1 MKNKKII
8 LEQSNPQKFDLTQSV
23 KYKCFDAYNTWF
35 DIDPGIQPKKTT
47 SGISVVSGKNKKG
60 ETVFFYENGV
70 VKNLVTKLQKKW
82 SCSQVDSMNQ
92 NQTKNSVILSNFGL
106 TSNDAEKAKQTT
118 TTLQGLI
125 ERGAVSDIF
134 QKWNEVLTNVFQDTT
149 LLKKKVGKDNKD
161 IDWSLPAKTSDLQI
175 KYDTTSPKQLN
186 SEYGWKNVLIYL
198 PQAAMET
205 PTNVDVNL
213 DPTTCDTILKTYL
226 KSAFQYSYNNVPA
239 RPDVLKMQGQI
250 NSCYG
255 SGMYNS
261 FTGITKND
269 YPGVPNDRNPFKL
282 FRNNLRF
289 EFIVKLLRGDKNKYL
304 SSPSPYLFHIG
315 GIKNESVQN
324 ELKTMIKESLYQSS
338 KLKKQNLITESNII
352 QNRTKFL
359 IEGRTL
365 KTESQRNKFF
375 NEILIESNY
384 LNSQGFGEQ
393 LINEQ
398 FWDALKGLFGTGAEG
413 TFQYFKEYL
422 AKQLITKL
430 TPLDTDGWIGGVVIK
445 AIGNVGLTDV
455 GKLTNCN
462 FLVPVLTKSIVEE
475 AADKIKKSVGMT
487 GPFYDILRNS
497 LAEMVEDSEFG
508 QSIERNLSTLICP
521 LLGGVKSK
529 IETATDKMKEKVLS
543 K

>member
-1 MKNKKII
+1 MKKKEII
-8 LEQSNPQKFDLTQSV
+8 KEQATDPLIDARNQLLKFNQSG
-23 KYKCFDAYNTWF
+23 CF
-35 DIDPGIQPKKTT
+35 PKWLVGGTVMNYEGKK
-47 SGISVVSGKNKKG
+47 VWAGKNSKNQDI
-60 ETVFFYENGV
+60 VFFLDLIPDGSGRMISQNIQ
-70 VKNLVTKLQKKW
+70 TKEKRGW
-82 SCSQVDSMNQ
+82 SCDTVGGKYND
-92 NQTKNSVILSNFGL
+92 ILTNFGI
-106 TSNDAEKAKQTT
+106 TKTDAEKAKQITK
-118 TTLQGLI
+118 TLQGLI
-125 ERGAVSDIF
+125 DQNAVSNIF
-134 QKWNEVLTNVFQDTT
+134 QKWNEVLTNVFKDTN
-149 LLKKKVGKDNKD
+149 LLTIKPENA
-161 IDWSLPAKTSDLQI
+161 LPAKTSDLQI
-175 KYDTTSPKQLN
+175 KYQPNMAEQLN
-186 SEYGWKNVLIYL
+186 SDYGWKNISIYL

-205 PTNVDVNL
+205 PTTVDMKL
-213 DPTTCDTILKTYL
+213 DETTCDTILKTYL
-226 KSAFQYSYNNVPA
+226 KSAFQYAYNNVPS

-255 SGMYNS
+255 SGMYNEFS
-261 FTGITKND
+261 GITGGKDGD
-269 YPGVPNDRNPFKL
+269 YPGVPNDKNPFKL
-282 FRNNLRF
+282 FRDKLRF
-289 EFIVKLLRGDKNKYL
+289 EFIVKLLRGDKRKYL
-304 SSPSPYLFHIG
+304 PTPSPYIFHIG
-315 GIKNESVQN
+315 GIQNESMKK

-352 QNRTKFL
+352 GNRTKFL
-359 IEGRTL
+359 IENREL
-365 KTESQRNKFF
+365 KTESQRDKFF

-384 LNSQGFGEQ
+384 LNSQGFSEQ

-430 TPLDTDGWIGGVVIK
+430 TPLDTDGWIGGIVVK
-445 AIGNVGLTDV
+445 AVGNVDIADM

-497 LAEMVEDSEFG
+497 LAEMVEHSDFG
-508 QSIERNLSTLICP
+508 QSVERNLSTLICP
-521 LLGGVKSK
+521 LLGGVKNK

>member
-1 MKNKKII
+1 M
-8 LEQSNPQKFDLTQSV
+8 
-23 KYKCFDAYNTWF
+23 
-35 DIDPGIQPKKTT
+35 
-47 SGISVVSGKNKKG
+47 
-60 ETVFFYENGV
+60 
-70 VKNLVTKLQKKW
+70 
-82 SCSQVDSMNQ
+82 
-92 NQTKNSVILSNFGL
+92 
-106 TSNDAEKAKQTT
+106 AE
-118 TTLQGLI
+118 
-125 ERGAVSDIF
+125 
-134 QKWNEVLTNVFQDTT
+134 
-149 LLKKKVGKDNKD
+149 
-161 IDWSLPAKTSDLQI
+161 
-175 KYDTTSPKQLN
+175 QLN
-186 SEYGWKNVLIYL
+186 SDYGWKNISIYL

-205 PTNVDVNL
+205 PTTVDMEL
-213 DPTTCDTILKTYL
+213 DKTTCDTILKTYL
-226 KSAFQYSYNNVPA
+226 KSAFQYAYNNVPS

-255 SGMYNS
+255 SGMYNEFS
-261 FTGITKND
+261 GITGGKDGD
-269 YPGVPNDRNPFKL
+269 YPGVPNDKNPFKL
-282 FRNNLRF
+282 FRDKLRF
-289 EFIVKLLRGDKNKYL
+289 EFIVKLLRGDKRKYL
-304 SSPSPYLFHIG
+304 PTPSPYIFHIG
-315 GIKNESVQN
+315 GIQNESMKK

-352 QNRTKFL
+352 GNRTKFL
-359 IEGRTL
+359 IENREL
-365 KTESQRNKFF
+365 KTESQRDKFF

-384 LNSQGFGEQ
+384 LNSQGFSEQ

-430 TPLDTDGWIGGVVIK
+430 TPLDTDGWIGGIVVK
-445 AIGNVGLTDV
+445 AVGNVDIADM

-497 LAEMVEDSEFG
+497 LAEMVEHSDFG
-508 QSIERNLSTLICP
+508 QSVERNLSTLICP
-521 LLGGVKSK
+521 LLGGVKNK

>member
-1 MKNKKII
+1 MNFNMKKREIIKEQVSDPKIADRAKLIEFNRAGCFPKWLVGGTVSDYKNKR
-8 LEQSNPQKFDLTQSV
+8 V
-23 KYKCFDAYNTWF
+23 W
-35 DIDPGIQPKKTT
+35 
-47 SGISVVSGKNKKG
+47 SGKNSKNQDI
-60 ETVFFYENGV
+60 VFYLDLIPDGSGRMVAENIS
-70 VKNLVTKLQKKW
+70 TKEKRGW
-82 SCSQVDSMNQ
+82 SCDTVGGKYTD
-92 NQTKNSVILSNFGL
+92 ILSNFGI
-106 TSNDAEKAKQTT
+106 TKTDTEKAKQIT

-125 ERGAVSDIF
+125 GQNAVSDIF
-134 QKWNEVLTNVFQDTT
+134 QKWNDVLTNVFKSTEV
-149 LLKKKVGKDNKD
+149 LKIKPEN
-161 IDWSLPAKTSDLQI
+161 SLPAKTSDLQI
-175 KYDTTSPKQLN
+175 KYQPNMSEQLN
-186 SEYGWKNVLIYL
+186 SDYGWKNISIYL

-205 PTNVDVNL
+205 PTTVDMKL

-261 FTGITKND
+261 FSGITGGEGGD

-282 FRNNLRF
+282 FRDKLRF
-289 EFIVKLLRGDKNKYL
+289 EFIVKLLRGDKAKYL
-304 SSPSPYLFHIG
+304 PSPSPYLFYIG
-315 GIKNESVQN
+315 GIQNESVQN

-352 QNRTKFL
+352 GNRTKFL
-359 IEGRTL
+359 IENREL
-365 KTESQRNKFF
+365 KTESQRDKFF

-384 LNSQGFGEQ
+384 LNSQGFSEQ

-422 AKQLITKL
+422 AKQLISKL
-430 TPLDTDGWIGGVVIK
+430 TPLDTDGWIGGIVVK
-445 AIGNVGLTDV
+445 AVGNVDV
-455 GKLTNCN
+455 ADMGKLTNCN

-497 LAEMVEDSEFG
+497 LAEMVENSDFG
-508 QSIERNLSTLICP
+508 QSVERNLSTLICP
-521 LLGGVKSK
+521 LLGGVKTK